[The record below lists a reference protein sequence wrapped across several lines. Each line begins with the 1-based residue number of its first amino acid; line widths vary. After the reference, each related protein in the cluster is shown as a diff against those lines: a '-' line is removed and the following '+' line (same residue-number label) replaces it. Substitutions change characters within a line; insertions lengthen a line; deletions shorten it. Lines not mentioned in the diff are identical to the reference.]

1 MNPRPLLG
9 ARGVPT
15 LHTDVS
21 TWILDPASTIRRAKW
36 GRGAC
41 TVPLLLPSQVAR
53 RIIRPPPSPQTIPL
67 CHKAFFYSES
77 SLVARPLFSLSF
89 PRSHWEFP
97 CCGTLC
103 SRSRLRQGPRPPGFN
118 RASDKSGWLE
128 LAGLTGDYISPRFPT
143 TSKLEKQTKRNLRK
157 ELVEGEI

>member
-1 MNPRPLLG
+1 MCRRGCSTRLQPSDGPSGGVGHALCPCCYRVKSLGVSPGPHLPLKQFPF
-9 ARGVPT
+9 AIKT
-15 LHTDVS
+15 
-21 TWILDPASTIRRAKW
+21 
-36 GRGAC
+36 
-41 TVPLLLPSQVAR
+41 
-53 RIIRPPPSPQTIPL
+53 
-67 CHKAFFYSES
+67 FFTQKS
-77 SLVARPLFSLSF
+77 SLLARPLFSLYF
-89 PRSHWEFP
+89 RSSHREFP
-97 CCGTLC
+97 CCGTIC